1 MMNPMLDIPKDRKR
15 LHVGK
20 LCLLL
25 GLTVLLYMMVAHEF
39 GVATQAMTAPAK
51 P

>member
-25 GLTVLLYMMVAHEF
+25 GLTVLLYMMLAHDF
-39 GVATQAMTAPAK
+39 GAATDAPATAGK